1 MKFQT
6 GSKNDVK
13 LNAWLQVH
21 VLDCPKWDII
31 NAGELPQVTYTFTP
45 TQEGLVI
52 KVRCS
57 CGEEE
62 DITDYDEW
70 QT

>member
-6 GSKNDVK
+6 GSKNDEK

-21 VLDCPKWDII
+21 VLSCEAWDVTKPS
-31 NAGELPQVTYTFTP
+31 ELPLVTYTFTP
-45 TQEGLVI
+45 TPTGLIIRVN
-52 KVRCS
+52 CG
-57 CGEEE
+57 CGETE

-70 QT
+70 R